1 MKSEPAPQL
10 PMSSVV
16 DPSLR
21 HVQRRP
27 RAILFV
33 DMVDSVRLIGQD
45 EEGVVRR
52 WLNLVDRVMTQVLP
66 GSGGRLVKSVG
77 DGMLLEFGDIRSAA
91 SAATAIQ
98 HESAQA
104 SPGLPADKQIFLR
117 MGIEFG
123 DVIVGHHDV
132 YGCGVNLAAR
142 LATLAGPNEIVI
154 SAQVRDLLTPTLD
167 AEIEDLGECHV
178 KHIRQPVRAYRIGPA
193 GPRPVIK
200 CAPLLGVLRPSIA
213 IIPFVPRP
221 QTISEDLL
229 GEVLVEEIIRA
240 FSRSP
245 DIAVL
250 SRLSTTAFRWR
261 QFSLEDIRQHLGAN
275 YALSGTYRA
284 DEDSLTLNLELA
296 EVRSQR
302 VVWAGQV
309 AGNVPDLLGGQQEL
323 ISQIFSKVT
332 NAIQSCELQR
342 ARANPLPTLES
353 YTLLM
358 SGIAL
363 MHRMSVADFLEAQR
377 LLQAVIDRAPRHP
390 VPQSWMA
397 NWYVLRVQQG
407 WTEDST
413 KDRRCALDCTR
424 RALDADP
431 DSSLALTING
441 LVHTHM
447 TRELDIAAE
456 RYALAVRANSNNSL
470 AWLLKGTLHA
480 FRDQGADAVADTQR
494 AISLSPLDPHR
505 YYYDTLAATAYL
517 ADRKYELAIK
527 SARRSLKANR
537 RHTSTLRA
545 MAIAQ
550 WQLGHE
556 RDARGTVAE
565 LMRLEPGLTITGY
578 LRRTPSAGYRT
589 GQEWSKA
596 LRQAGVP
603 Q

>member
-1 MKSEPAPQL
+1 
-10 PMSSVV
+10 
-16 DPSLR
+16 
-21 HVQRRP
+21 
-27 RAILFV
+27 
-33 DMVDSVRLIGQD
+33 
-45 EEGVVRR
+45 
-52 WLNLVDRVMTQVLP
+52 
-66 GSGGRLVKSVG
+66 
-77 DGMLLEFGDIRSAA
+77 
-91 SAATAIQ
+91 
-98 HESAQA
+98 
-104 SPGLPADKQIFLR
+104 
-117 MGIEFG
+117 
-123 DVIVGHHDV
+123 
-132 YGCGVNLAAR
+132 
-142 LATLAGPNEIVI
+142 
-154 SAQVRDLLTPTLD
+154 
-167 AEIEDLGECHV
+167 
-178 KHIRQPVRAYRIGPA
+178 
-193 GPRPVIK
+193 
-200 CAPLLGVLRPSIA
+200 
-213 IIPFVPRP
+213 
-221 QTISEDLL
+221 
-229 GEVLVEEIIRA
+229 
-240 FSRSP
+240 
-245 DIAVL
+245 
-250 SRLSTTAFRWR
+250 
-261 QFSLEDIRQHLGAN
+261 
-275 YALSGTYRA
+275 
-284 DEDSLTLNLELA
+284 
-296 EVRSQR
+296 
-302 VVWAGQV
+302 
-309 AGNVPDLLGGQQEL
+309 
-323 ISQIFSKVT
+323 
-332 NAIQSCELQR
+332 
-342 ARANPLPTLES
+342 
-353 YTLLM
+353 M

-363 MHRMSVADFLEAQR
+363 MNRMSAADFLEAQR

-424 RALDADP
+424 RALDTDP
-431 DSSLALTING
+431 DSSLALAING

-480 FRDQGADAVADTQR
+480 FRDQGGDAVADTQR

>member
-16 DPSLR
+16 APSLR

-52 WLNLVDRVMTQVLP
+52 WLNLVDRVLKQVLP
-66 GSGGRLVKSVG
+66 GTGGRLVKSVG
-77 DGMLLEFGDIRSAA
+77 DGMLLEFGGVRSAA
-91 SAATAIQ
+91 SAAIAIQ

-104 SPGLPADKQIFLR
+104 SPGLPADQQIFLR

-123 DVIVGHHDV
+123 DVIVDHHDV
-132 YGCGVNLAAR
+132 YGRGVNLAAR

-154 SAQVRDLLTPTLD
+154 SAQARDLLTPTLD

-193 GPRPVIK
+193 GPRPVVK

-213 IIPFVPRP
+213 IIPFVPRL
-221 QTISEDLL
+221 QTISEDIL

-261 QFSLEDIRQHLGAN
+261 QFSLEDIGQHLGAN

-284 DEDSLTLNLELA
+284 DEDRLTLNLELA

-309 AGNVPDLLGGQQEL
+309 AGSVPDLLGGQQEL

-332 NAIQSCELQR
+332 NAIQSRELQR

-358 SGIAL
+358 SSIAL
-363 MHRMSVADFLEAQR
+363 MHRMSAADFLEAQR

-431 DSSLALTING
+431 DSSLALAING

-447 TRELDIAAE
+447 TKEFDIAAE

-480 FRDQGADAVADTQR
+480 FRDEGAAAVADTQR

-578 LRRTPSAGYRT
+578 LERSPSAGCRT

-603 Q
+603 R

>member
-66 GSGGRLVKSVG
+66 GTGGRLVKSVG

-91 SAATAIQ
+91 SAAIAIQ

-104 SPGLPADKQIFLR
+104 SPGLSADKQIFLR

-123 DVIVGHHDV
+123 DVIVDHHDV

-154 SAQVRDLLTPTLD
+154 SAQARDLLTPTLD

-193 GPRPVIK
+193 GPRPVVK

-284 DEDSLTLNLELA
+284 DGDSLTLNLELA

-309 AGNVPDLLGGQQEL
+309 AGSVPDILGGQQEL

-332 NAIQSCELQR
+332 NAIQSCELRR

-363 MHRMSVADFLEAQR
+363 MHRMSAADFLEAQR

-424 RALDADP
+424 RALDTDP
-431 DSSLALTING
+431 DSSLALAING

-578 LRRTPSAGYRT
+578 LRRTPSAEYRT